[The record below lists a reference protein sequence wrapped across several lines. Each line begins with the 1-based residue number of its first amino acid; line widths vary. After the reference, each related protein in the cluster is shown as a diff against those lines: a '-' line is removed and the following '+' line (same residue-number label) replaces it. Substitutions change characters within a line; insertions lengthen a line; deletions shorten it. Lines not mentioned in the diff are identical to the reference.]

1 MKYYTKLSKIIYKFN
16 VFINTKHTIYTFS
29 STIYI
34 VFYLRFFFIK
44 IKFFFLYIIQS
55 KNFI

>member
-16 VFINTKHTIYTFS
+16 VFIITKHTIYTFS